1 MLGTRLNELIRA
13 LGIKKGEFARRIG
26 FSQAYISMI
35 LRGKKQNPS
44 ARFMD
49 SVCREFHVNPL
60 WLETGEG
67 PLFQEPDASF
77 SSADQNLLS
86 KYHSLPL
93 DQRQVI
99 DEIVDA
105 MVLKNFAAAQTEE
118 WDSMGKYAK

>member
-13 LGIKKGEFARRIG
+13 LGIKKGEFSRRIG

-60 WLETGEG
+60 WLATGEG
-67 PLFQEPDASF
+67 PLFQEADSSF
-77 SSADQNLLS
+77 SSADQDLLS

-105 MVLKNFAAAQTEE
+105 MVLKNFAAAQAEE